1 MYLVLV
7 TSVNNILPL
16 YSPASS
22 VPIWIVAPI
31 VIGVLLLLGLV
42 GICIYK
48 RRIKPSPSDS
58 QQPGP
63 LYEDMS
69 SHEKSRDIAL
79 EENVAYGPVTP
90 QQPAAMY
97 EELSA
102 QPAKIEMS
110 GNVAYGQIGH

>member
-1 MYLVLV
+1 M
-7 TSVNNILPL
+7 
-16 YSPASS
+16 
-22 VPIWIVAPI
+22 
-31 VIGVLLLLGLV
+31 IGVLLLLATGGV
-42 GICIYK
+42 GGICIYK
-48 RRIKPSPSDS
+48 QRIKRSPSDS

-97 EELSA
+97 EEVSA
-102 QPAKIEMS
+102 QPEKIEMS
-110 GNVAYGQIGH
+110 GNMAYGQISH